1 MTDSEIRE
9 RAEGYIDEAVAESG
23 GTVAPEARD
32 AAIERVEAA
41 SRELLAARRERG
53 RESAAC

>member
-1 MTDSEIRE
+1 MTDSELRE
-9 RAEGYIDEAVAESG
+9 RAEGYIDGAVAESG
-23 GTVAPEARD
+23 GDVTPEARE

-41 SRELLAARRERG
+41 SRELLAAQRERD